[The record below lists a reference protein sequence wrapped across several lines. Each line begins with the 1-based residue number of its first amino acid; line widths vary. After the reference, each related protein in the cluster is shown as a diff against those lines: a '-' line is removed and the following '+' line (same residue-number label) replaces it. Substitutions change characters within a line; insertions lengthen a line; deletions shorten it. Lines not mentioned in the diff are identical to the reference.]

1 MSISLNK
8 IHNKIKNINNK
19 EKTIFFLRV
28 KKIMSY
34 PILKILTMQI
44 NKEVRLLN
52 RLYLEKAKMNKAEI
66 IKIFHA
72 QGTHK

>member
-1 MSISLNK
+1 
-8 IHNKIKNINNK
+8 
-19 EKTIFFLRV
+19 
-28 KKIMSY
+28 
-34 PILKILTMQI
+34 MQI

-72 QGTHK
+72 QGTHKQVKENNMSNIVL